1 MEVTIL
7 GKRAFGMLLL
17 HFYTRLLLVEYV
29 YVLLE
34 PLTFVWVVKIKQS
47 HNLER
52 QIVIIIHW
60 VAICINGRWSE
71 RLIALLRLWCVLRRL
86 WSILMTLLSV
96 VRLNLVTHDRR
107 EVFLYSVLFVTATLE
122 SKGNLYYVTFIE
134 VVKDSSVLTSEL
146 QLRVVLELLTSV
158 LIIARAVQYEGA
170 L

>member
-7 GKRAFGMLLL
+7 GKRALGVLLL
-17 HFYTRLLLVEYV
+17 HFDTRLILVESV

-34 PLTFVWVVKIKQS
+34 PITLVWIVKVEQS

-71 RLIALLRLWCVLRRL
+71 SLITLLRLWGILRRL
-86 WSILMTLLSV
+86 WSRLLTLLGV
-96 VRLNLVTHDRR
+96 VRLNLVTNDRR
-107 EVFLYSVLFVTATLE
+107 EVFMYSVLFVTATLE
-122 SKGNLYYVTFIE
+122 SKGNLYHVTNIE

-146 QLRVVLELLTSV
+146 
-158 LIIARAVQYEGA
+158 
-170 L
+170 